1 MSAHYRSPMN
11 YSNIHLESASDRVFY
26 IYEVLLYFARNCL
39 LLLVC
44 AIVHEIGKH
53 NFFMHLITVIIYIFY
68 VCIDVYFHVMFVC
81 RHYTNVKAF

>member
-44 AIVHEIGKH
+44 AIVHAIGKH
-53 NFFMHLITVIIYIFY
+53 NFFRHLIIVSLYIFY
-68 VCIDVYFHVMFVC
+68 TYVLMYIFM
-81 RHYTNVKAF
+81 